1 MSDQTTMPSGEEDGE
16 ETLLTPEQMI
26 QTIIAALEKEAS
38 APNASARIANIRN
51 LLTLLKAF
59 FNEYSRGTLA
69 PLLKRDLPLD
79 LRPAE
84 DRKKPPF

>member
-1 MSDQTTMPSGEEDGE
+1 MSDQTTMPGEEDGE
-16 ETLLTPEQMI
+16 ETLLTPVQMI
-26 QTIIAALEKEAS
+26 QKIITALEKEAF
-38 APNASARIANIRN
+38 APDASARTANIRN

-79 LRPAE
+79 LRAAE
-84 DRKKPPF
+84 NRKKPPFD